1 MKLLDLQ
8 NGETKVWEEKGYLLP
23 KYDREELKK
32 KTKENP
38 TWVHFGAGNIFR
50 AFPAA
55 KLQDLL
61 NLGEYDRGVV
71 VAESFDHEIITKAY
85 KPYDGLSLSVVLK
98 AEGTIEKHVVGSV
111 TESLV
116 ADPVAPKDYA
126 RLTEIFE
133 NPSLQMVTFT
143 ITEKGYSLVNGKG
156 EKLPGVEDGFSA
168 GPGNQSHLMGRIA
181 SLCYARFVKNGAP
194 LALVSTD
201 NCSHNGDKL
210 KAGVMAYVDA
220 WKQAGKVN
228 DDFVSYMEEK
238 VSFPW
243 SMIDKITP
251 RPDEKVKEML
261 EKDGIYARVIDMY
274 SFKPIYKDMIIKCAK
289 ETKML
294 ISVEDGFEDTDLII
308 TSRNTYTAPFVNS
321 EETGYLVIEDNF
333 PNGRPPLEKAGIVF
347 TDRETVDKVEKMK
360 VCTCLNPLHTA
371 LAIYGC
377 MLGHTSIH
385 DEMEDKEL
393 SQLIQKMCYEE
404 AMPVVVNPGVIDP
417 KEFANAVLTKR
428 LPNPFMP
435 DTPQRIACDT
445 SQKLPI
451 RFGETIKFYESREDL
466 DTKSLTLIPLV
477 LAGWCRYLMGI
488 DDEGN
493 AFEQSPDPRLDEVK
507 AHVTGISF
515 GDTDVHDKLQPILSD
530 ASIFAV
536 DLYSVSLGEKVEK
549 MFVELIAG
557 KGAIRSTL
565 KKYVD

>member
-1 MKLLDLQ
+1 MKLLDVE
-8 NGETKVWEEKGYLLP
+8 NGSRKEWEEKGYELP
-23 KYDREELKK
+23 AYDREAVKK
-32 KTKENP
+32 ATKEAP

-55 KLQDLL
+55 KLQELL
-61 NLGEYDRGVV
+61 NDGSYDKGVI

-98 AEGTIEKHVVGSV
+98 AGGTIEKHVVGSV
-111 TESLV
+111 VESLV
-116 ADPVAPKDYA
+116 ADPSEPEDFS

-156 EKLPGVEDGFSA
+156 ENLPGVEDGLAA
-168 GPGNQSHLMGRIA
+168 GPGQQSHLMGRIA
-181 SLCYARFVKNGAP
+181 TLCYERFQKNAAP

-210 KAGVMAYVDA
+210 KAGVMAYVKA
-220 WKQAGKVN
+220 WKEAGKVG

-238 VSFPW
+238 ISFPW

-251 RPDEKVKEML
+251 RPDENVKEML
-261 EKDGIYARVIDMY
+261 EKDG
-274 SFKPIYKDMIIKCAK
+274 
-289 ETKML
+289 
-294 ISVEDGFEDTDLII
+294 FEDTELII

-321 EETGYLVIEDNF
+321 EETGYLVIEDDF

-347 TDRETVDKVEKMK
+347 TERETVDKVEKMK

-385 DEMEDKEL
+385 DEMEDAEL
-393 SQLIQKMCYEE
+393 STLIEKMCYDE
-404 AMPVVVNPGVIDP
+404 AMPVVVDPGVINP
-417 KEFANAVLTKR
+417 KEFAEAVLKKR

-451 RFGETIKFYESREDL
+451 RFGETIKLYQSREDL
-466 DTKSLTLIPLV
+466 DPKNLTLIPLV
-477 LAGWCRYLMGI
+477 LAGWCRYLMGV

-507 AHVTGISF
+507 AYVQGISF
-515 GDTDVHDKLQPILSD
+515 GDSNVHAALKPILSD
-530 ASIFAV
+530 ATIFAV
-536 DLYSVSLGEKVEK
+536 DLYEVGLGEKVEG

-557 KGAIRSTL
+557 PGAIRATL
-565 KKYVD
+565 KKYTKA

>member
-1 MKLLDLQ
+1 MKMNLESLQ
-8 NGETKVWEEKGYLLP
+8 DRKKWEEMGFKLP
-23 KYDREELKK
+23 DYSVEKMI
-32 KTKENP
+32 ENTANNP
-38 TWVHFGAGNIFR
+38 EWIHFGTGNIFR
-50 AFPAA
+50 AFPAVVC
-55 KLQDLL
+55 QHLL
-61 NLGEYDRGVV
+61 NSGIMTTGIV
-71 VAESFDHEIITKAY
+71 VAEGYDYEIIEKSF
-85 KPYDGLSLSVVLK
+85 KNYDNLTAAVTLK
-98 AEGTIEKHVVGSV
+98 ADGTIEKEIVASIAEALCVDSNNEKAWNRLNKIFKA
-111 TESLV
+111 ESL
-116 ADPVAPKDYA
+116 K
-126 RLTEIFE
+126 
-133 NPSLQMVTFT
+133 MVSFT
-143 ITEKGYSLVNGKG
+143 ITEKGYSLVRGNGEMLPDVKEDMENGPENVHSYIGKLVSLLYTRYKSG
-156 EKLPGVEDGFSA
+156 EKPVT
-168 GPGNQSHLMGRIA
+168 
-181 SLCYARFVKNGAP
+181 
-194 LALVSTD
+194 LVSMD
-201 NCSHNGDKL
+201 NCSHNGTKLQNAVLAFVKTWVENDKAEEGFL
-210 KAGVMAYVDA
+210 DYAKN
-220 WKQAGKVN
+220 K
-228 DDFVSYMEEK
+228 VSY
-238 VSFPW
+238 PW

-251 RPDEKVKEML
+251 RPAD
-261 EKDGIYARVIDMY
+261 AVIDML
-274 SFKPIYKDMIIKCAK
+274 K
-289 ETKML
+289 E
-294 ISVEDGFEDTDLII
+294 VGFEDTEAVV
-308 TSRNTYTAPFVNS
+308 TSKNTFVAPFVNA
-321 EETGYLVIEDNF
+321 EETQYLVIEDDF
-333 PNGRPPLEKAGIVF
+333 KNGKLPLDKGGIIY
-347 TDRETVDKVEKMK
+347 TTRNTVDKVEKMK

-404 AMPVVVNPGVIDP
+404 AMSVVVNPGVIDP

-451 RFGETIKFYESREDL
+451 RFGETIKFYENREDL

-507 AHVTGISF
+507 AHVAGISF

>member
-8 NGETKVWEEKGYLLP
+8 NGETNVWEEKGYLLP

-116 ADPVAPKDYA
+116 ADPVAPKDFA

-156 EKLPGVEDGFSA
+156 EKLPGVEDGFLA

-181 SLCYARFVKNGAP
+181 SLCYARFVKNGTP

-261 EKDGIYARVIDMY
+261 EK
-274 SFKPIYKDMIIKCAK
+274 
-289 ETKML
+289 
-294 ISVEDGFEDTDLII
+294 DGFEDTDLII

-393 SQLIQKMCYEE
+393 SRLIQKMCYEE

-428 LPNPFMP
+428 LPIHLC
-435 DTPQRIACDT
+435 RIRHRELPVIRHKN
-445 SQKLPI
+445 SQ
-451 RFGETIKFYESREDL
+451 SA
-466 DTKSLTLIPLV
+466 
-477 LAGWCRYLMGI
+477 LAR
-488 DDEGN
+488 
-493 AFEQSPDPRLDEVK
+493 Q
-507 AHVTGISF
+507 
-515 GDTDVHDKLQPILSD
+515 LS
-530 ASIFAV
+530 SMRT
-536 DLYSVSLGEKVEK
+536 EK
-549 MFVELIAG
+549 
-557 KGAIRSTL
+557 T
-565 KKYVD
+565 

>member
-8 NGETKVWEEKGYLLP
+8 QSVSKEWEEKGYQLP
-23 KYDREELKK
+23 KYNRDEVKK
-32 KTKENP
+32 ATKENP

-55 KLQDLL
+55 KLQELL
-61 NLGEYDRGVV
+61 NEGSYDRGVI

-98 AEGTIEKHVVGSV
+98 ANGTIEKQVVGSV
-111 TESLV
+111 VESLV
-116 ADPVAPKDYA
+116 ADAVVPEDFA
-126 RLTEIFE
+126 RLKEIFK
-133 NPSLQMVTFT
+133 NNSLQMVTFT

-156 EKLPGVEDGFSA
+156 EKLPGVEDGLQS
-168 GPGNQSHLMGRIA
+168 GPGEQSHLMGRLA
-181 SLCYARFVKNGAP
+181 TLCYERFKANAAP

-210 KAGVMAYVDA
+210 KEGVMAYVNA
-220 WKQAGKVN
+220 WKCAGKVE
-228 DDFVSYMEEK
+228 DDFVAYMENK

-251 RPDEKVKEML
+251 RPDENVQ
-261 EKDGIYARVIDMY
+261 
-274 SFKPIYKDMIIKCAK
+274 
-289 ETKML
+289 KML
-294 ISVEDGFEDTDLII
+294 LEDGFEDTELII
-308 TSRNTYTAPFVNS
+308 TNRNTYTAPFVNS
-321 EETGYLVIEDNF
+321 EETGYLVIEDDF
-333 PNGRPPLEKAGIVF
+333 PNGRPPLDKVGILF
-347 TDRETVDKVEKMK
+347 TERETVDKVEKMK

-393 SQLIQKMCYEE
+393 SALIETMCYKE
-404 AMPVVVNPGVIDP
+404 AMPVVVNPGVINP
-417 KEFANAVLTKR
+417 KDFAEAVLKLR

-451 RFGETIKFYESREDL
+451 RFGETIKLYEAREDL
-466 DTKSLTLIPLV
+466 NPQNLTLIPLV
-477 LAGWCRYLMGI
+477 LAGWCRYLMGV

-493 AFEQSPDPRLDEVK
+493 CFKQSPDPRLDECKEYVK
-507 AHVTGISF
+507 NISF
-515 GDTDVHDKLQPILSD
+515 GDTQVHAALQPILSD
-530 ASIFAV
+530 ATIFAV
-536 DLYSVSLGEKVEK
+536 DLYQVGLGEKVEEL
-549 MFVELIAG
+549 FVELIAG

-565 KKYVD
+565 KKYLA